1 MDTLIGLVLLV
12 AVIWVVRVA
21 FTGTGGT
28 GGGSRSHTSDGAG
41 PGGPR
46 GRTSDDRGPI
56 PPPTTD
62 EAERRRQARADE
74 AFVDGVLFA
83 HYFDPFDRFGDDHD
97 VDPEAEAYWGDD
109 DLYDDGWDDE
119 FHDDAGDW

>member
-1 MDTLIGLVLLV
+1 METLIGLLLLV

-21 FTGTGGT
+21 LTGADGT
-28 GGGSRSHTSDGAG
+28 TGGSRRHTPDGAG
-41 PGGPR
+41 PV
-46 GRTSDDRGPI
+46 
-56 PPPTTD
+56 PPPSTTD

-83 HYFDPFDRFGDDHD
+83 HHFDPFDRFGDDDHD

-109 DLYDDGWDDE
+109 GHYEDGWDDDV